1 MSGLAALKK
10 QTGMWLPLRHAWDEW
25 VAQDAPI
32 IGYLFKVL
40 LASLLAMWLS
50 LRFELDQPRT
60 AMLTVA
66 IVMQSRS
73 GMVFAKS
80 YYRLL
85 GTLVGVLVSVLL
97 VALFAQERVLFLL
110 CMALWI
116 GLCTAG
122 SMIYRNH
129 QSYAFVLAGYT
140 LCIVGLPA
148 TVNPD
153 LTFSISVTRISE
165 ILIGLFSATLVS
177 DVIFPQR
184 LWQIMLAAVRRRF
197 ADFSD
202 LLRAAAENAAAPVAK
217 PALLRF
223 IGDIY
228 SLETFSASAALENDD
243 SRRHRQRLTR
253 MNHEFMQ
260 VSTSFHALEQLLHRQ
275 RNSAHPQVGEALR
288 NLYRK
293 LAEAITHND
302 RSARHEQEAGAIV
315 AQLGAYRDT
324 LTAGLNAARQQL
336 ADGLSASERLD
347 FETGGEL
354 LQRLAEEMRAYAATY
369 AALADDT
376 GVAPAPAIDQTKRLM
391 HFDPIAVAMAGLRGA
406 LTLGVMAS
414 MWIFIDWRS
423 GIEAITIGVI
433 SSTLFATTPSPTR
446 TIKQFMTGAVIG
458 TILAYFC
465 NFHWLTQAQGFWMLA
480 LAVSPAIMFAAWLTT
495 RPNLSIVGAGV
506 FIVFL
511 MHIGFNSA
519 YSANPVVFIND
530 AIADLLAVLVSGVMY
545 GLIDIS
551 SSRWSRQRI
560 ATALRKLVVAACR
573 EPLALRRIH
582 LETAA
587 RDLVQRTGSLHR
599 LGEPQDRMV
608 IDQLL
613 ATLEIGHAVIALR
626 EHVQGLE
633 PSLQAALHAS
643 LESIAELHEDPS
655 TERQQLAVAEIERV
669 MAYING
675 DEARRQLSPSVHQSL
690 LTMLHFI
697 NSALLDRESALPHQ
711 EG

>member
-1 MSGLAALKK
+1 M
-10 QTGMWLPLRHAWDEW
+10 
-25 VAQDAPI
+25 
-32 IGYLFKVL
+32 
-40 LASLLAMWLS
+40 
-50 LRFELDQPRT
+50 
-60 AMLTVA
+60 
-66 IVMQSRS
+66 
-73 GMVFAKS
+73 
-80 YYRLL
+80 
-85 GTLVGVLVSVLL
+85 LVSVLL

-315 AQLGAYRDT
+315 AQLGAERESV
-324 LTAGLNAARQQL
+324 TAGLISARQQL